1 MNRHPNWQNRID
13 KKVAEID
20 KLQKELNQLL
30 TRSKVVYSNE
40 SKTEKDGFVVGSNFD
55 PYTGVLTI
63 YK

>member
-20 KLQKELNQLL
+20 KLQKELNELL
-30 TRSKVVYSNE
+30 TRSKVVYSKD
-40 SKTEKDGFVVGSNFD
+40 SKNEKDGFVVGSTFD